1 MDFKAVQEALD
12 IFGDAVING
21 AKKNLRKDDM
31 ANGSLFKSLRKDLT
45 VEQGIFLLDFLMED
59 YGKFQDAGVWG
70 AKPSLATTYNYKIEK
85 GKRKKTTKKYIG
97 KQKGRAN
104 NSIFIGANGIKNKF
118 SYTSKMPPL
127 QPLIQWAK
135 YKKIRFRDSKGQFK
149 KGNYKTIGFWLQK
162 RIFAQGLKPTQF
174 FSKAFRVAFKKL
186 PSELLEAFKIDVER
200 QIILGTKQ

>member
-1 MDFKAVQEALD
+1 MDFKAVQKALD
-12 IFGDAVING
+12 IFGDAVIDG
-21 AKKNLRKDDM
+21 AKKNLRKEDM
-31 ANGSLFKSLRKDLT
+31 ANGSLFKSLKKDLT

-70 AKPSLATTYNYKIEK
+70 AKPSLATSWNYKMEN
-85 GKRKKTTKKYIG
+85 GKRKKTTKKYVG

-127 QPLIQWAK
+127 QPLIDWAK

-174 FSKAFRVAFKKL
+174 FSKAFRIAFKKL

-200 QIILGTKQ
+200 QIILGSKQ

>member
-12 IFGDAVING
+12 IFGDAVIDG

-127 QPLIQWAK
+127 QPLIKWAK

>member
-12 IFGDAVING
+12 IFGDAVIDG

-31 ANGSLFKSLRKDLT
+31 ANGSLFKSLKKDLT

-70 AKPSLATTYNYKIEK
+70 AKPSLATSWNYKMEN
-85 GKRKKTTKKYIG
+85 GKRKKTTKKYVG

>member
-31 ANGSLFKSLRKDLT
+31 ANGSLFKSLKKDLT

-70 AKPSLATTYNYKIEK
+70 AKPSLV
-85 GKRKKTTKKYIG
+85 TTKKYKG

>member
-12 IFGDAVING
+12 IFGDAVIDG

-31 ANGSLFKSLRKDLT
+31 ANGSLFKSLKKDLT
-45 VEQGIFLLDFLMED
+45 IEQGIFLLDFLMED

-70 AKPSLATTYNYKIEK
+70 SKPSLATTYNYKMEN
-85 GKRKKTTKKYIG
+85 GKRVKTSKKYTG

>member
-70 AKPSLATTYNYKIEK
+70 AKPSLV
-85 GKRKKTTKKYIG
+85 TTKKYKG

>member
-12 IFGDAVING
+12 IFGDAVIDG

-174 FSKAFRVAFKKL
+174 FSKAFRIAFKKL

>member
-1 MDFKAVQEALD
+1 
-12 IFGDAVING
+12 
-21 AKKNLRKDDM
+21 
-31 ANGSLFKSLRKDLT
+31 
-45 VEQGIFLLDFLMED
+45 
-59 YGKFQDAGVWG
+59 
-70 AKPSLATTYNYKIEK
+70 
-85 GKRKKTTKKYIG
+85 
-97 KQKGRAN
+97 
-104 NSIFIGANGIKNKF
+104 
-118 SYTSKMPPL
+118 MPPL

-200 QIILGTKQ
+200 QIILGSKQ

>member
-12 IFGDAVING
+12 IFGDAVIDG

-31 ANGSLFKSLRKDLT
+31 ANGSLFKSLKKDLT

-70 AKPSLATTYNYKIEK
+70 AKPSLV
-85 GKRKKTTKKYIG
+85 TTKKYKG

>member
-70 AKPSLATTYNYKIEK
+70 AKPSLV
-85 GKRKKTTKKYIG
+85 TTKKYKG

-174 FSKAFRVAFKKL
+174 FSKAFRLAFKKL

>member
-12 IFGDAVING
+12 IFGDAVIDG
-21 AKKNLRKDDM
+21 AKRNLRKDDM
-31 ANGSLFKSLRKDLT
+31 ANGSLFKSLKKDLT

-70 AKPSLATTYNYKIEK
+70 AKPSLV
-85 GKRKKTTKKYIG
+85 TTKKYKG

>member
-12 IFGDAVING
+12 IFGDAVIDG
-21 AKKNLRKDDM
+21 AKKNLRKEDM
-31 ANGSLFKSLRKDLT
+31 ANGSLFKSLKKDLT

-70 AKPSLATTYNYKIEK
+70 AKPSLATSWNYKMEN
-85 GKRKKTTKKYIG
+85 GKRKKTTKKYVG

-127 QPLIQWAK
+127 QPLIDWAK

>member
-12 IFGDAVING
+12 IFGDAVIDG

-70 AKPSLATTYNYKIEK
+70 AKPSLV
-85 GKRKKTTKKYIG
+85 TTKKYKG